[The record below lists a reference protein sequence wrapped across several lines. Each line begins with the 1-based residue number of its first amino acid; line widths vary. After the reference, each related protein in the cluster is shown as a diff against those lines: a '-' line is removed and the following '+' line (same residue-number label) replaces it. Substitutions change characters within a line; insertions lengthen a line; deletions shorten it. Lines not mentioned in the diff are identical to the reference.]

1 MAANTMECPQC
12 HSANAATAEFCV
24 KCQTPF
30 SFDGATMATAPL
42 SAPTPDAPST
52 TPKSTPAAPPG
63 ATAEPFDPDAT
74 LAAVPS
80 AAPRPASSG
89 SAAGWSNPAQPA
101 SAFAALAG
109 APLQPGTVLGNRYEI
124 ISMLGQ
130 GGMGA
135 VYKATDREVE
145 RAVALKV
152 IRPELAVRPEILQR
166 FKQELILA
174 RQVTHRN
181 VIRIFDL
188 GDADGIKFITMEY
201 IEGQDLRSLVTE
213 KGKLTPEETVRIFEQ
228 VCLAL
233 EAAHAEGVVHRDL
246 KPQNI
251 MIDKQ
256 GKVAVMDFGIA
267 RSVDVGGM
275 TQTGMLVGTPEY
287 MSPEQVMGEHV
298 DVRSDLFTLGVILF
312 ELLTSSMPYKA
323 DTIQAAMFKRT
334 RERPKPAI
342 DVDPTVPPF
351 LSAVAAKCLEMDP
364 TVRYQTARQIITD
377 LESWRRG
384 ATQGPTV
391 VIPPAISAPPPASK
405 KWIAVASAGA
415 VIALAGISVLVFH
428 DRISSR
434 GAESVSGPEVSLAIL
449 PFRNTSGDA
458 SLDWLGS
465 NLAETLSTDVGES
478 SHLRMV
484 SSERVGQILHDL
496 KISAET
502 SLDLPT
508 IQHLAEFSNADTVV
522 WGQYA
527 KFGDK
532 IRIDATVQD
541 LKRSR
546 ATKVSETSDEKDVLT
561 AIDHLAADI
570 RQNLTLSSSVVRELQ
585 GQSFK
590 PSTTSLP
597 ALHDYNDGLQLARQG
612 NALGAVDR
620 FLSSAKQD
628 PQFALAYAELSKAYD
643 KLGQDSEA
651 EQASRKAVDL
661 SQNLPVQEKYR
672 IQATHDRIQKD
683 YPKAIE
689 TYETLAKNAPDDGDV
704 LFDLA
709 SLYEKSGD
717 WDKALKDFT
726 RVLTLDPKRVDA
738 LLATGRVNIE
748 SGNVQG
754 GLEFL
759 TRAQGMAI
767 ELGDQEERGQILQAM
782 GIAYWELNKFD
793 DAMHT
798 LQEALAL
805 NQKLGLKKGIAD
817 NEEMIASTEWS
828 LGKLD
833 LALKDYNAALAL
845 RREIGDK
852 SGTGDVLNDLAQF
865 YDDRTQYDQALK
877 LLKESLQIQ
886 IDVGNDRGQG
896 LVLHNIGNTYLSKG
910 DYENARTYFE
920 QALQIREKLKNPTDI
935 ADTVHDLAE
944 TSTKLGS
951 YDQALQQ
958 YVRALDLRRSLNDER
973 SAAIESSS
981 MGILFGY
988 QGRYGAAL
996 SSEEDA
1002 LKFFRDIQERT
1013 VWTVEILSA
1022 YGNALAEVGRSD
1034 DAQKAL
1040 DEALALARELKDQA
1054 HVASTLEAQGDNQFY
1069 RGDMKAALALYTQAR
1084 QEAIRTGDEHL
1095 ILVAEVNL
1103 ARVNV
1108 KVGKYPLAIT
1118 ALRQLS
1124 EQADTMGLKY
1134 LSVECSV
1141 YLAEALLGE
1150 KDFKKAQPE
1159 LQNALARSEKLG
1171 LRSLQAQ
1178 SHQLFGKALQ
1188 LQGETQ
1194 GASAQYQQ
1202 AKAILDDIQKESKSD
1217 AIAKRSDLAPIA
1229 NQSPS

>member
-1 MAANTMECPQC
+1 M
-12 HSANAATAEFCV
+12 
-24 KCQTPF
+24 
-30 SFDGATMATAPL
+30 
-42 SAPTPDAPST
+42 
-52 TPKSTPAAPPG
+52 
-63 ATAEPFDPDAT
+63 
-74 LAAVPS
+74 
-80 AAPRPASSG
+80 
-89 SAAGWSNPAQPA
+89 PAQPA
-101 SAFAALAG
+101 SGSLAG
-109 APLQPGTVLGNRYEI
+109 SALQPGTVLGNRYEI

-152 IRPELAVRPEILQR
+152 IRPELAIHPEILQR

-188 GDADGIKFITMEY
+188 GDADGIKFITMEF

-233 EAAHAEGVVHRDL
+233 EAAHGEGVVHRDL

-267 RSVDVGGM
+267 RSMEVGGM

-298 DVRSDLFTLGVILF
+298 DVRSDLFTMGVILY
-312 ELLTSSMPYKA
+312 ELLTGSMPYKA
-323 DTIQAAMFKRT
+323 DTVQAAMFKRT
-334 RERPKPAI
+334 RERPKPPI
-342 DVDPTVPPF
+342 EIDPTVPPF

-364 TVRYQTARQIITD
+364 AVRYQTAREIISD
-377 LESWRRG
+377 LESWRGG
-384 ATQGPTV
+384 ATKGPTV
-391 VIPPAISAPPPASK
+391 VVSQTVVAPAPARKSKKLTAVISA
-405 KWIAVASAGA
+405 AV
-415 VIALAGISVLVFH
+415 VLVLAGVLVYAFG
-428 DRISSR
+428 DRIFHKT
-434 GAESVSGPEVSLAIL
+434 AEGVSAPEVSLAIL
-449 PFRNTSGDA
+449 PFRNASGDT

-484 SSERVGQILHDL
+484 SSERVSQILHDL

-502 SLDLPT
+502 TLDLPT

-541 LKRSR
+541 LKRSH
-546 ATKVSETSDEKDVLT
+546 AVKVSETSDQKDVLG

-570 RQNLTLSSSVVRELQ
+570 RQNLTLSSSVVKELK

-597 ALHDYNDGLQLARQG
+597 ALHDYDDGLQLARQG
-612 NALGAVDR
+612 NALGAVDK

-628 PQFALAYAELSKAYD
+628 PQFALAFSELAKAYD

-651 EQASRKAVDL
+651 EQASQKAVDL
-661 SQNLPVQEKYR
+661 SQGLPAQEKYR

-689 TYETLAKNAPDDGDV
+689 AYETLAKNAPDDGDV

-709 SLYEKSGD
+709 SLYEKSSD
-717 WDKALKDFT
+717 WDKALKDFN
-726 RVLTLDPKRVDA
+726 RVLSLDPKRVDA
-738 LLATGRVNIE
+738 LLASGRVTIE
-748 SGNVQG
+748 SGNAQG

-767 ELGDQEERGQILQAM
+767 ELGDEEERGQILQAM
-782 GIAYWELNKFD
+782 GIAYWGLNKFD
-793 DAMHT
+793 DALRT

-805 NQKLGLKKGIAD
+805 NQKLGLKKGVAD

-828 LGKLD
+828 MGKLD
-833 LALKDYNAALAL
+833 LALKGYNDALAL

-865 YDDRTQYDQALK
+865 YDDRAQYDQALK
-877 LLKESLQIQ
+877 NLKESLQIQ
-886 IDVGNDRGQG
+886 IDAGNDRGQG
-896 LVLHNIGNTYLSKG
+896 LVLNNIGNTYLSKG

-920 QALQIREKLKNPTDI
+920 QSLQIREKLKNPSDI
-935 ADTVHDLAE
+935 ADTVHNLAE

-958 YVRALDLRRSLNDER
+958 YVRALDLRRSLNDKR

-996 SSEEDA
+996 SSQEDA
-1002 LKFFRDIQERT
+1002 LKVFRDLQERT

-1084 QEAIRTGDEHL
+1084 QEALRTGDAQL

-1103 ARVNV
+1103 ARVDV
-1108 KVGKYPLAIT
+1108 KLAKYPIAIT

-1124 EQADTMGLKY
+1124 QQADTMGLKY

-1141 YLAEALLGE
+1141 YLAEALLGQ

-1159 LQNALARSEKLG
+1159 LQNTLARSEKLG

-1178 SHQLFGKALQ
+1178 SHELMGKTLQ

-1194 GASAQYQQ
+1194 GASAQFQQ
-1202 AKAILDDIQKESKSD
+1202 AKQILDDIQKEAKSD
-1217 AIAKRSDLAPIA
+1217 AIVKRSDLAPIA
-1229 NQSPS
+1229 NQATT

>member
-1 MAANTMECPQC
+1 MAPARLS
-12 HSANAATAEFCV
+12 SA
-24 KCQTPF
+24 TPV
-30 SFDGATMATAPL
+30 SRAGT
-42 SAPTPDAPST
+42 S
-52 TPKSTPAAPPG
+52 
-63 ATAEPFDPDAT
+63 AEPFDPDAT
-74 LAAVPS
+74 LAAGPSS
-80 AAPRPASSG
+80 AARPASTG
-89 SAAGWSNPAQPA
+89 AAAGWSMPAAQPTG
-101 SAFAALAG
+101 AALTG

-152 IRPELAVRPEILQR
+152 IRPELAIHPEILQR

-188 GDADGIKFITMEY
+188 GDADGIKFITMEF
-201 IEGQDLRSLVTE
+201 IDGQDLRALVTE
-213 KGKLTPEETVRIFEQ
+213 KGKLPPAETVRIFEQ

-233 EAAHAEGVVHRDL
+233 EAAHREGVVHRDL
-246 KPQNI
+246 KPPNI

-298 DVRSDLFTLGVILF
+298 DVRSDLFTLGVILY
-312 ELLTSSMPYKA
+312 EMLTGSMPYKA
-323 DTIQAAMFKRT
+323 DTVQAAMFKRT
-334 RERPKPAI
+334 RERPKPPIEI
-342 DVDPTVPPF
+342 DRTVPPF

-364 TVRYQTARQIITD
+364 NLRYQTAREIITD
-377 LESWRRG
+377 LESWRGG

-391 VIPPAISAPPPASK
+391 AIPKTVIAPAPTSR

-415 VIALAGISVLVFH
+415 ILILAGTGLVAFR
-428 DRISSR
+428 DRIFSKS
-434 GAESVSGPEVSLAIL
+434 ADTTVAGPEVSLAIL
-449 PFRNTSGDA
+449 PFRNASGDPA
-458 SLDWLGS
+458 LDWLGS
-465 NLAETLSTDVGES
+465 NLAETLSTDVGQS

-484 SSERVGQILHDL
+484 SSERVVQILHDL
-496 KISAET
+496 KISADT
-502 SLDLPT
+502 TLDTPT
-508 IQHLAEFSNADTVV
+508 IKHVAEFSNADTVV

-532 IRIDATVQD
+532 IKIDATIEDTQG
-541 LKRSR
+541 SR
-546 ATKVSETSDEKDVLT
+546 PSKVVTETSDEKDVLNS
-561 AIDHLAADI
+561 IDHLAADI
-570 RQNLTLSSSVVRELQ
+570 RQNLTLSASVVKELQ
-585 GQSFK
+585 SQSFK

-612 NALGAVDR
+612 NALGSVDK
-620 FLSSAKQD
+620 FLSSTRQD
-628 PQFALAYAELSKAYD
+628 PQFALAYAELSKAYA

-651 EQASRKAVDL
+651 EQASQKAVDL
-661 SQNLPVQEKYR
+661 SQSLPAQEKYR

-689 TYETLAKNAPDDGDV
+689 AYESLAKAAPDDADV

-709 SLYEKSGD
+709 NMYESSGD
-717 WDKALKDFT
+717 YDKALKDDA

-738 LLATGRVNIE
+738 LLAAGRVNIR
-748 SGNVQG
+748 SGNAQA
-754 GLEFL
+754 GLEAL

-767 ELGDQEERGQILQAM
+767 ELDDQEERGQILQAM
-782 GIAYWELNKFD
+782 GIAYGVLNKPE
-793 DAMHT
+793 DA
-798 LQEALAL
+798 LRNFQEALTI

-817 NEEMIASTEWS
+817 NQGMIANTEVD
-828 LGKLD
+828 LGKPD
-833 LALKDYNAALAL
+833 LALKNYNDALAI

-852 SGTGDVLNDLAQF
+852 AGTGDVLNDLAQF
-865 YDDRTQYDQALK
+865 YDDHSQYDQALK

-886 IDVGNDRGQG
+886 IDVGDERNQG
-896 LVLHNIGNTYLSKG
+896 LVLNNIGNSYLFKG

-920 QALQIREKLKNPTDI
+920 QALLLREKLKNPAEI
-935 ADTVHDLAE
+935 ADSLHNLAE

-951 YDQALQQ
+951 YDDALKQ
-958 YVRALDLRRSLNDER
+958 YVRALELRRSLNDKR

-988 QGRYGAAL
+988 QGRFGAAL
-996 SSEEDA
+996 SSQEDA
-1002 LKFFRDIQERT
+1002 LKVFRDLQERT
-1013 VWTVEILSA
+1013 VWTVEILNA

-1040 DEALALARELKDQA
+1040 DDALALARELKDQA
-1054 HVASTLEAQGDNQFY
+1054 HIASTLETEGDNQFY
-1069 RGDMKAALALYTQAR
+1069 RGDMKSALALYTQAR
-1084 QEAIRTGDEHL
+1084 QEAIRTGDAHL

-1108 KVGKYPLAIT
+1108 KLGKYLIAIT

-1141 YLAEALLGE
+1141 YMSEALLGQ

-1159 LQNALARSEKLG
+1159 LQKTLARSEKLG

-1178 SHQLFGKALQ
+1178 SHELMGKALQ

-1194 GASAQYQQ
+1194 GASNQYQQ
-1202 AKAILDDIQKESKSD
+1202 AKSILDDIQKESKSD
-1217 AIAKRSDLAPIA
+1217 TIAKRSDLAPIA
-1229 NQSPS
+1229 NLSGT